1 MMPIMKDHKQSRAIA
16 LTETTYTETFKK
28 IFSKSAESWL
38 QMMRSNILEMTG
50 NKLTG
55 L

>member
-1 MMPIMKDHKQSRAIA
+1 MKDHKQSRAIA
-16 LTETTYTETFKK
+16 LTETTYIETFKK
-28 IFSKSAESWL
+28 IFWKSAESWL